1 MTTLNE
7 RAAVVQGGRVPWVR
21 TLRPQLGRRI
31 WIETIVIS
39 GFVAAILGTS
49 YALAGLPNVK
59 LFDLLVF
66 VAGYTL
72 GLRRGIAV
80 AMGAWLVYGTFNP
93 WGVASPV
100 LLMTLMTSEVV
111 YALAGAGLRML
122 VPPGRLRVRP
132 GRRSLLFAAAA
143 VVCTLAY
150 DAATNVFTGLTWA
163 QFAGSTQY
171 GRWVLVAL
179 FNPGALLFSA
189 MHVGS
194 NVVLF
199 ALAGPALIKGIEK
212 GKGVLP
218 WRR

>member
-1 MTTLNE
+1 MATSSE
-7 RAAVVQGGRVPWVR
+7 QAAVVEVGRAPGVR
-21 TLRPQLGRRI
+21 ALGPQLGRRL
-31 WIETIVIS
+31 WIETLVIS
-39 GFVAAILGTS
+39 AFVAAILGTN

-59 LFDLLVF
+59 VFDLLVF

-72 GLRRGIAV
+72 GLRRGVAV

-93 WGVASPV
+93 WGAAGPV

-111 YALAGAGLRML
+111 YALAGAGLRMV
-122 VPPGRLRVRP
+122 VPPGRLRVLP

-150 DAATNVFTGLTWA
+150 DAATNVFTGLAWA
-163 QFAGSTQY
+163 QMAGGTQY
-171 GRWVLVAL
+171 VRWLLVAL

-194 NVVLF
+194 NVALF

-212 GKGVLP
+212 GKGSLP
-218 WRR
+218 WMR